1 MHLGIIEFCE
11 KNHHSMIFNW
21 VNIANYNKWEISLF
35 LSKEIYENVRSE
47 LVGLKY
53 NLYIKDTNNFIYH
66 LKIKKIVKFHKIDK
80 LIFLTICNYL
90 SFLFISFKSINF
102 GISVHNADT
111 WFNGLVVKNY
121 KHYLIRFIINKLKN
135 DASFFIA
142 NSRNIKNFI
151 KKNNYT
157 SKNIYVIPFSLR
169 RKKMEFIYDNAS
181 NFTVVYPGSINHE
194 RRKYENFMKLAKIN
208 SKDKFIVLGSCR
220 NNKVDINLYNQMKKI
235 SNIKLYEEYI
245 EIDEFQKVMQ
255 NSNLLFTDLNTN
267 YKSSY
272 ISEVYGISKDSG
284 ISYLMCEFNLPCLL
298 NGDFNNFEELNSG
311 SLYFN
316 SLNEMSKKYYK
327 IKNDIEYRKKIF
339 NNMSHDTKKF
349 NIEYFSEYL
358 KKKFLENNLF

>member
-1 MHLGIIEFCE
+1 MKPKILITGSSGYIGKILAKKLSKKYTTYLIDKIKQDKE
-11 KNHHSMIFNW
+11 KNF
-21 VNIANYNKWEISLF
+21 
-35 LSKEIYENVRSE
+35 
-47 LVGLKY
+47 
-53 NLYIKDTNNFIYH
+53 YH
-66 LKIKKIVKFHKIDK
+66 ID
-80 LIFLTICNYL
+80 L
-90 SFLFISFKSINF
+90 
-102 GISVHNADT
+102 
-111 WFNGLVVKNY
+111 
-121 KHYLIRFIINKLKN
+121 
-135 DASFFIA
+135 
-142 NSRNIKNFI
+142 
-151 KKNNYT
+151 
-157 SKNIYVIPFSLR
+157 
-169 RKKMEFIYDNAS
+169 
-181 NFTVVYPGSINHE
+181 
-194 RRKYENFMKLAKIN
+194 
-208 SKDKFIVLGSCR
+208 KDKKKLNEFFR